1 MYRFLLVDDEVN
13 VSKALHRLLLNNAVA
28 PQLPE
33 FMVTIHDG
41 PEKALRWAVGQKVDI
56 VFSDYRMP
64 MMDGVTFLARMKE
77 LQPDATLLLLS
88 ANADLKGVTRA
99 INDVGIFR
107 FLSKPWND
115 CQLKEAVV
123 DALKSQALLL
133 ENRRLA
139 DDVRLQRGVI
149 SKEEFELQRLEEAS
163 PGITR
168 VRWSEDGGVLLE
180 P

>member
-1 MYRFLLVDDEVN
+1 MYRFLLVDDEIN
-13 VSKALHRLLLNNAVA
+13 ISRALRRLLLNKAIA

-33 FMVTIHDG
+33 FTVTVHDS
-41 PEKALRWAVGQKVDI
+41 PQQALGWAADHKVDLVI
-56 VFSDYRMP
+56 SDYRMP
-64 MMDGVTFLARMKE
+64 MLDGVTFLTRMKE
-77 LQPDATLLLLS
+77 LQPDSALLLLS
-88 ANADLKGVTRA
+88 ANADIEGVTRA

-107 FLSKPWND
+107 FLSKPWVD
-115 CQLKEAVV
+115 TQLKGAVA
-123 DALKSQALLL
+123 DALKAQAPLL

-139 DDVRLQRGVI
+139 DEVRLQRGVI
-149 SKEEFELQRLEEAS
+149 SKHELALKRLEETS

>member
-1 MYRFLLVDDEVN
+1 MYRFLLVDDEIN
-13 VSKALHRLLLNNAVA
+13 VSRALRRLLLNKAIV

-33 FMVTIHDG
+33 FTVIMQDS
-41 PEKALRWAVGQKVDI
+41 PEQALSWVVDNRVDVVI
-56 VFSDYRMP
+56 SDYRMP
-64 MMDGVTFLARMKE
+64 VMDGVTFLTRIRE
-77 LQPDATLLLLS
+77 LQPDTARLLLS
-88 ANADLKGVTRA
+88 ANADMEGVTRA

-115 CQLKEAVV
+115 NQLKGAVA

-139 DDVRLQRGVI
+139 DEVRLQRGVI
-149 SKEEFELQRLEEAS
+149 SRHEIELKRLEETS

>member
-1 MYRFLLVDDEVN
+1 MYRFLLVDDEIN
-13 VSKALHRLLLNNAVA
+13 VSKALRRLLLNTAIV

-33 FMVTIHDG
+33 FTVVIHES
-41 PEKALRWAVGQKVDI
+41 PEQALFWAAEHKVDVVI
-56 VFSDYRMP
+56 SDYRMP
-64 MMDGVTFLARMKE
+64 VMDGVTFLARIKE
-77 LQPDATLLLLS
+77 AQPDTALLLLS
-88 ANADLKGVTRA
+88 ANADLEGVTRA

-107 FLSKPWND
+107 FLTKPWND
-115 CQLKEAVV
+115 NQLKGAVA

-139 DDVRLQRGVI
+139 DEVRLQRGVI
-149 SKEEFELQRLEEAS
+149 SKQELALKQLEETS